1 MARKVL
7 VVDDDPIMHRVLKHY
22 LEERGYETLTAGTGG
37 QAIEVANNEL
47 PDLILLDVGM
57 PDMSG
62 LAALRQLKEQAATRL
77 IPVIVITAH
86 ADRTTQLESK
96 ISGAAAF
103 LTKPFR
109 LAELLDALQ
118 KILPSDNL
126 PIAPRRA

>member
-37 QAIEVANNEL
+37 QAIEVASNEL

-62 LAALRQLKEQAATRL
+62 LAALRQLKEQEATRL

>member
-37 QAIEVANNEL
+37 QAIEVASNEL

-62 LAALRQLKEQAATRL
+62 LAALRQLKEQEATRL

-126 PIAPRRA
+126 PIAPSRA

>member
-37 QAIEVANNEL
+37 QAIEVASNEL

-62 LAALRQLKEQAATRL
+62 LAALRQLKEQEATRL

-109 LAELLDALQ
+109 LAELLDVLQ

-126 PIAPRRA
+126 PIAPSRA

>member
-1 MARKVL
+1 MTPKVL

-22 LEERGYETLTAGTGG
+22 LEERGYQTLTASTGR
-37 QAIEVANNEL
+37 QAIEIATGEL
-47 PDLILLDVGM
+47 PDLVLLDVGM

-62 LAALRQLKEQAATRL
+62 LAALRQLKEKETTRL

-109 LAELLDALQ
+109 SAELLDVLQ
-118 KILPSDNL
+118 KILPSDNF
-126 PIAPRRA
+126 PVEPSRA

>member
-22 LEERGYETLTAGTGG
+22 LEQRGYETLTAGTGG

-62 LAALRQLKEQAATRL
+62 LAALRQLKEQEATRL

-126 PIAPRRA
+126 PIAPSRA

>member
-22 LEERGYETLTAGTGG
+22 LEERGYETLTASSGG
-37 QAIEVANNEL
+37 QAIEVATNEL

-109 LAELLDALQ
+109 SAELLDALQ

-126 PIAPRRA
+126 PIAPSRA

>member
-7 VVDDDPIMHRVLKHY
+7 VVDDDPVMHRVLKHY
-22 LEERGYETLTAGTGG
+22 LEQRGYETLTAGTGG

>member
-22 LEERGYETLTAGTGG
+22 LEQRGYETLTAGTGG
-37 QAIEVANNEL
+37 QAIEVASNEL

-62 LAALRQLKEQAATRL
+62 LAALRQLKEQEATRL

-126 PIAPRRA
+126 PIAPSRA

>member
-7 VVDDDPIMHRVLKHY
+7 VVDDDPVMHRVLKHY
-22 LEERGYETLTAGTGG
+22 LEQRGYETLTAGTGG

-126 PIAPRRA
+126 PIAPSRA

>member
-7 VVDDDPIMHRVLKHY
+7 VVDDDPNMHQVLKHY
-22 LEERGYETLTAGTGG
+22 LEGKGYQTLNASSGK
-37 QAIEVANNEL
+37 QAIELATNEL

-62 LAALRQLKEQAATRL
+62 LSALRELKKAETTRL

-86 ADRTTQLESK
+86 ADRTTHLESK
-96 ISGAAAF
+96 TSGAAAF

-109 LAELLDALQ
+109 SAELLDVLQ
-118 KILPSDNL
+118 KLLPPDTL
-126 PIAPRRA
+126 PIDSVPV

>member
-22 LEERGYETLTAGTGG
+22 LEQRGYETFTAGTGG
-37 QAIEVANNEL
+37 QAIEVASNEL

-62 LAALRQLKEQAATRL
+62 LAALRQLKEQEATRL

-126 PIAPRRA
+126 PIAPSRA